1 MVYRQVIYIFVLFFV
16 AISSSFANTLQ
27 GISFAELPDSRVE
40 IRTTFASPPVIP
52 KTYSIQKPARI
63 VLDFPGVKSELQKK
77 KHSLGLGNLNSTII
91 LTAKERT
98 RMILNLSV
106 AATYSNTVEGN
117 VLVTVVDNSN
127 SANKTFTRSQKV
139 LVSNVSGGRTAN
151 AITDVDFRRDED
163 GSGKIL
169 LGLSNPK
176 ISVDIEKNANKITM
190 IFSDTTVSEVLQRRL
205 DVIDFSTPVKFI
217 ETRLQGEKVSVSIES
232 EGVYDYLAYQADDS
246 YVVSISPLTTAE
258 VEEQK
263 AKFKFVGEK
272 LSLNFQDIEVRKVLE
287 IIADFTEL
295 NLVASDTVS
304 GNITLR
310 LDNVP
315 WDQALE
321 LVLKSKGL
329 DKRQSG
335 NVLLV
340 APAAEIAE
348 RERQEL
354 ESRQQLQE
362 LEPLTTEFIRIRYA
376 KAQDV
381 FELISGDTGTGAEGA
396 GSAVKS
402 VLSVRGSAVV
412 DERTNSIILTDIGI
426 NIEGI
431 KSLIEKVDVPVRQV
445 MIEARIVTASDNFM
459 RELGLSLEASNVGS
473 TTGDLTGDFVGNNS
487 LEDPVGGSLQL
498 GFLSDSIALTLEIQ
512 ALEDAGYGE
521 VISQPRVLTGD
532 KQLAKIESGQQIPFT
547 SSDGDTVTTIF
558 QDAVLSL
565 EVTPQITPDNRII
578 MELKVN
584 RDSLD
589 TTTITASGSPINVTE
604 LTTTALVADGET
616 IVLGGI
622 FEQTKSTSES
632 KVPLLGDIPVV
643 GRLFRSNTE
652 LNQKTELLI
661 FITPRI
667 LTDNILDK

>member
-1 MVYRQVIYIFVLFFV
+1 
-16 AISSSFANTLQ
+16 
-27 GISFAELPDSRVE
+27 
-40 IRTTFASPPVIP
+40 
-52 KTYSIQKPARI
+52 
-63 VLDFPGVKSELQKK
+63 
-77 KHSLGLGNLNSTII
+77 
-91 LTAKERT
+91 
-98 RMILNLSV
+98 
-106 AATYSNTVEGN
+106 
-117 VLVTVVDNSN
+117 
-127 SANKTFTRSQKV
+127 
-139 LVSNVSGGRTAN
+139 
-151 AITDVDFRRDED
+151 
-163 GSGKIL
+163 
-169 LGLSNPK
+169 
-176 ISVDIEKNANKITM
+176 
-190 IFSDTTVSEVLQRRL
+190 
-205 DVIDFSTPVKFI
+205 
-217 ETRLQGEKVSVSIES
+217 
-232 EGVYDYLAYQADDS
+232 
-246 YVVSISPLTTAE
+246 
-258 VEEQK
+258 
-263 AKFKFVGEK
+263 
-272 LSLNFQDIEVRKVLE
+272 
-287 IIADFTEL
+287 
-295 NLVASDTVS
+295 
-304 GNITLR
+304 
-310 LDNVP
+310 
-315 WDQALE
+315 
-321 LVLKSKGL
+321 
-329 DKRQSG
+329 
-335 NVLLV
+335 
-340 APAAEIAE
+340 
-348 RERQEL
+348 
-354 ESRQQLQE
+354 
-362 LEPLTTEFIRIRYA
+362 
-376 KAQDV
+376 
-381 FELISGDTGTGAEGA
+381 
-396 GSAVKS
+396 
-402 VLSVRGSAVV
+402 
-412 DERTNSIILTDIGI
+412 
-426 NIEGI
+426 
-431 KSLIEKVDVPVRQV
+431 